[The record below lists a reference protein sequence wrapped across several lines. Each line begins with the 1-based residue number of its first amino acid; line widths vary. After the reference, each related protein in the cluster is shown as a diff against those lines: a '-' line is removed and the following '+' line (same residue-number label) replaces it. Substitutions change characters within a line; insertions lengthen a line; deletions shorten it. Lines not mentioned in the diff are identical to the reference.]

1 VNFASNIQRFNS
13 VLTKLN
19 GLTDINEVFAIVNN
33 MQVNMNK
40 LEVVGETVDE
50 ALDNVNEEEIQD
62 VVAPF

>member
-1 VNFASNIQRFNS
+1 MNFASNIQKFNS
-13 VLTKLN
+13 VLTRLN

>member
-40 LEVVGETVDE
+40 FEVVGEEVDE
-50 ALDNVNEEEIQD
+50 ALDNVNDEEIQD
-62 VVAPF
+62 VVARF

>member
-1 VNFASNIQRFNS
+1 MNFASNIQRFNL

>member
-1 VNFASNIQRFNS
+1 MNFASNIQRFNS